1 MVLWSLG
8 SAASKLRRISW
19 IYLESG
25 TVARRRT
32 FDKQNSNRLDFCVCT
47 HIRHYTTNIQEW
59 SWYCE
64 VECWNWM
71 KSESL
76 VINHE
81 LLIITLTLFTK
92 FNFLLLEFYEL
103 RWMHHLSE
111 NIENLISVLVVLR
124 MSWERSW
131 TGLALSSI
139 AAFRASKPPTGRSRV
154 RKFRFGQDDDEEDI
168 DYNLRLL
175 DVPGFICSWRYFKR
189 CSEGSCC
196 FVPFRILSGI
206 FNNFL
211 HLFTKI
217 LLFLLLL

>member
-1 MVLWSLG
+1 
-8 SAASKLRRISW
+8 
-19 IYLESG
+19 
-25 TVARRRT
+25 
-32 FDKQNSNRLDFCVCT
+32 
-47 HIRHYTTNIQEW
+47 
-59 SWYCE
+59 
-64 VECWNWM
+64 
-71 KSESL
+71 
-76 VINHE
+76 
-81 LLIITLTLFTK
+81 
-92 FNFLLLEFYEL
+92 
-103 RWMHHLSE
+103 MHHLSE
-111 NIENLISVLVVLR
+111 NIENLISVLVFLR

-175 DVPGFICSWRYFKR
+175 DVPGFICSSRYFNR

-211 HLFTKI
+211 HLFTEAI
-217 LLFLLLL
+217 YAVLVAAVNYTNVNLFKKVGMSDSCVPFCALAPRLQQLAVSAKVLDKRLETRLGGAYRHGCRRDIETNSDM